1 MAASDLALDLAT
13 ALDPVVL
20 ADAAGL
26 EPDRWQMDLL
36 RSNAPRVSLNCSR
49 QSGKSTMAA
58 LLAVHLANYESDAL
72 VLLLSPSL
80 RQSQELYKKTAEIR
94 ESLKQPVATEAESAL
109 RIELA
114 NGSRIISLP
123 GKEHSIR
130 GYSGVKLL
138 VIDEAA
144 RVPDELYFA
153 VRPMLAV
160 SGGRLITLSTPFGT
174 RGWWYEAWKSNES
187 WERYR
192 VPASDC
198 PRISKE
204 FLEEER
210 RVMGEWWFNQEFDCR
225 FLDAETQPFG
235 REDVDRAFEEEVEA
249 WDL

>member
-1 MAASDLALDLAT
+1 MQASDLALDLAT

-20 ADAAGL
+20 ARAAGL
-26 EPDRWQMDLL
+26 DPDRWQTDLL
-36 RSNAPRVSLNCSR
+36 RSNAPRVLLNCSR

-80 RQSQELYKKTAEIR
+80 RQSQELFKKTAEIR
-94 ESLKQPVATEAESAL
+94 QGLKQPVATEAESAL
-109 RIELA
+109 RVELA

-123 GKEHSIR
+123 GKEHSVR
-130 GYSGVKLL
+130 GYSGVRLL

-144 RVPDELYFA
+144 RVPDDLYFA

-160 SGGRLITLSTPFGT
+160 SGGRLISLSTPFGT
-174 RGWWYEAWKSNES
+174 RGWWFEAWRSDEP

-204 FLEEER
+204 FLEEEQR
-210 RVMGEWWFNQEFDCR
+210 TMGDWWYAQEYDCQ

-235 REDVDRAFEEEVEA
+235 REDVERAFEEEVEA
-249 WDL
+249 WTL

>member
-20 ADAAGL
+20 ARAAGL
-26 EPDRWQMDLL
+26 DPDQWQRDLL
-36 RSNAPRVSLNCSR
+36 RSNANRVLLNCSR

-80 RQSQELYKKTAEIR
+80 RQSQELFKKTVDIR
-94 ESLKQPVATEAESAL
+94 EGLKHPAVAEAESAL
-109 RIELA
+109 RVEFS
-114 NGSRIISLP
+114 NGSRIVSLP

-144 RVPDELYFA
+144 RVPDDLYFA

-160 SGGRLITLSTPFGT
+160 SGGRLISLSTPFGT
-174 RGWWYEAWKSNES
+174 RGWWFEAWRSDEP

-198 PRISKE
+198 PRISRE
-204 FLEEER
+204 FLEEEQR
-210 RVMGEWWFNQEFDCR
+210 TMGDWWYAQEYDCQ

-235 REDVDRAFEEEVEA
+235 REDVERAFEEEVEA
-249 WDL
+249 WTL